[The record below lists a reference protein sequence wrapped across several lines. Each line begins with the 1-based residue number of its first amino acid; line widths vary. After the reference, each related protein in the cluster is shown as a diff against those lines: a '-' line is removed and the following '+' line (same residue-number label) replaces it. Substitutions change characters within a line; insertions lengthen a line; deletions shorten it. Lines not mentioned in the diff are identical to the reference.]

1 MSLEDV
7 GLVEHRLRSRRA
19 AAREREDGGG
29 KTEFDKGQSSLERGP
44 FQDLSKT
51 DSLVVGVRH
60 GRVESRNGLH
70 DLPVR
75 PVPARRVDVAGRRVV
90 VVHAFHP
97 AFVARLLVFVVAVTT
112 REELGGRRMNR
123 VRGCKGGCREES
135 ESD

>member
-19 AAREREDGGG
+19 AARERESRDGGG
-29 KTEFDKGQSSLERGP
+29 KTEFDKGQSSLERRP

-70 DLPVR
+70 DLTVR
-75 PVPARRVDVAGRRVV
+75 PVPAR
-90 VVHAFHP
+90 
-97 AFVARLLVFVVAVTT
+97 
-112 REELGGRRMNR
+112 
-123 VRGCKGGCREES
+123 
-135 ESD
+135 